1 MTILTRF
8 LAVSCFCLGFCGFS
22 AFGQSVAVTDA
33 DVVWEKPEPTAPE
46 PIALKRQIADKRADV
61 RLEPAFLQLRAPLI
75 DFGTRHV
82 RASLLKLA
90 SDKQDKILVLREA
103 VFRESQRYGIDPD
116 LVFSVI
122 WEESRARF
130 NAVSPKGARGPMQ
143 MLPETAARFGARNA
157 HDPEQAVRAGVGYL
171 VWLLDR
177 YRGNVS
183 LALGAYN
190 SGEGATDAFSTGRT
204 IVLRS
209 GKVINR
215 RGAKTGIPPYTET
228 QEYVRRIANRYR
240 ALKSLPR

>member
-1 MTILTRF
+1 MTFPQRY
-8 LAVSCFCLGFCGFS
+8 LAIVCFSLSFGGFS
-22 AFGQSVAVTDA
+22 AFGQSLAVTDA
-33 DVVWEKPEPTAPE
+33 DVVLEKEAAAAPQ
-46 PIALKRQIADKRADV
+46 PIALKRQIAAKREDL
-61 RLEPAFLQLRAPLI
+61 RLEPEFLSFRAGVFNQRLVKRTVLTT
-75 DFGTRHV
+75 GM
-82 RASLLKLA
+82 
-90 SDKQDKILVLREA
+90 SDKLRVLRES
-103 VFRESQRYGIDPD
+103 VFRESARYGIDPD
-116 LVFSVI
+116 LVLCLI
-122 WEESRARF
+122 WEESRF
-130 NAVSPKGARGPMQ
+130 HLNAVSPKGAKGPLQ

-157 HDPEQAVRAGVGYL
+157 HDPDQAARAGIAYL

-215 RGAKTGIPPYTET
+215 RGAKTGIPPYNET

-240 ALKSLPR
+240 ALKNLPR